1 MRSVTLFANAKIN
14 LALDVLGKR
23 SDGYHEL
30 RMIMQ
35 SVSIHDVI
43 RLEKAESGITFQC
56 GGGAPT
62 DESNLAVKAA
72 RLLLSESGTK
82 SGVKITLEKHIPS
95 MAGMA
100 GGSADCAAALIGTDM
115 LFGLDTPR
123 EKLLKMACSLGAD
136 VPFCVVGGVKICEGI
151 GEKMTALPKMPECA
165 IVVVKP
171 SVSVS
176 TPWAFARF
184 DSISSPKKG
193 DFDGMVSAFER
204 EDLGGIGSRL
214 FNALEYAAGLSEIK
228 QAKEDLMKF
237 GACGA
242 LMTGSGSAVFGIFE
256 DGETAEKC
264 AKSLKELYQFCEVC
278 KCCDSGC
285 EVKKYE

>member
-72 RLLLSESGTK
+72 RLLLEESGTK
-82 SGVKITLEKHIPS
+82 GGVKITLEKHIPS

-100 GGSADCAAALIGTDM
+100 GGSADCAAALIGADM
-115 LFGLDTPR
+115 LFDLKTPR
-123 EKLLKMACSLGAD
+123 KKMLKMACSLGAD
-136 VPFCVVGGVKICEGI
+136 VPFCTLGGTKICEGI
-151 GEKMTALPKMPECA
+151 GEKMIELPNMPRCA

-176 TPWAFARF
+176 TPEAFAKY
-184 DSISSPKKG
+184 DSITSPKKG
-193 DFDGMVSAFER
+193 DFNGMVSAFER
-204 EDLGGIGSRL
+204 GDLGGIGSLL
-214 FNALEYAAGLSEIK
+214 FNALEYAADLPQIK
-228 QAKEDLMKF
+228 QAKEDLMKC
-237 GACGA
+237 GAQGA
-242 LMTGSGSAVFGIFE
+242 LMTGSGSAVYGIFE
-256 DGETAEKC
+256 SGEAAEKC
-264 AKSLKELYQFCEVC
+264 AETLKELYPFCEVC
-278 KCCDSGC
+278 APVNCGC
-285 EVKKYE
+285 EVKECE